1 MKKPTIVT
9 LSDRQVVK
17 YALGEVVTF
26 ILLRLLALALLAAA
40 AWWLWGQIK
49 PYFPAIRESFFPR

>member
-9 LSDRQVVK
+9 LTDRQVVK

-26 ILLRLLALALLAAA
+26 ILLRLLALALFIAAS
-40 AWWLWGQIK
+40 WWLWIQVRL
-49 PYFPAIRESFFPR
+49 YFPVILDTFFTR

>member
-1 MKKPTIVT
+1 MKKPAIVT

-26 ILLRLLALALLAAA
+26 ILLRLLALALLAAGG
-40 AWWLWGQIK
+40 WWLWGQLK
-49 PYFPAIRESFFPR
+49 PWWQQITA

>member
-9 LSDRQVVK
+9 LTDRQVVK

-26 ILLRLLALALLAAA
+26 ILLRLLTFALLAAA
-40 AWWLWGQIK
+40 AWWLWTQIK
-49 PYFPAIRESFFPR
+49 PWWQQFTA

>member
-9 LSDRQVVK
+9 LTDRQVVK

-26 ILLRLLALALLAAA
+26 ILLRLLALALLAAG
-40 AWWLWGQIK
+40 AWWLWDQFK
-49 PYFPAIRESFFPR
+49 PWWQHLTA